1 MTTCV
6 ITCLTE
12 QCTAVEMLLDGSVC
26 HIYRGSHLYRV
37 PLTTNIISDQNYILY
52 QEAGNVDL
60 KKKNWD
66 AFLTREPMEN
76 TDAQLAYYCP
86 ADN

>member
-1 MTTCV
+1 MTICA
-6 ITCLTE
+6 IACLTE

-26 HIYRGSHLYRV
+26 RIYRGSHLYRV

-60 KKKNWD
+60 KKELGRLSYQRTYGK
-66 AFLTREPMEN
+66 
-76 TDAQLAYYCP
+76 Y
-86 ADN
+86 